1 MKIIYPSGDTIA
13 VVNPDGLD
21 PAECSLKDVPYNV
34 PFLFVPDESVPT
46 DRTFRAAW
54 AADFSQPDGYGMGA
68 HRWFLQ
74 QYDGQTEAIT
84 AELAA
89 SDAVLADAAATL
101 EAEKARIESEY
112 TARLAEIDA
121 TLEGEAAQA
130 ERDAA
135 AGKYAS
141 ELDKAQQAY
150 GEVEANHR
158 ELTARGN
165 SLLAELAEKRKTISD
180 ELFKLEGVQL

>member
-13 VVNPDGLD
+13 VVHPDGLE
-21 PAECSLKDVPYNV
+21 PAECSLRDVPYNV
-34 PFLFVPDESVPT
+34 PFLFVQDVPA

-54 AADFSQPDGYGMGA
+54 TADFSTPDGYGMGA

-150 GEVEANHR
+150 GEVEANPR
-158 ELTARGN
+158 KLTARGN